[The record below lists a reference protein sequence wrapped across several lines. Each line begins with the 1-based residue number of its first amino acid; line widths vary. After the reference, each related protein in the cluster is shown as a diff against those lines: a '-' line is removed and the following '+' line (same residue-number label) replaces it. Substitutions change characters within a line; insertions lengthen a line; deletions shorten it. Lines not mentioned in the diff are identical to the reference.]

1 MLVKFIFTLVK
12 KQNFLFPMR
21 IISQIM
27 LDNTENTKNTYSAK
41 VSFYLNF

>member
-21 IISQIM
+21 IMSQIM
-27 LDNTENTKNTYSAK
+27 LDKKENTYIHTLQKSH
-41 VSFYLNF
+41 SI